1 MKILLLS
8 ASFCLLIFRIAQAQP
23 LNPGNVG
30 GSQTLCPGG
39 NPAAFT
45 SEAAASGGTG
55 TLSYQWQ
62 SSTVLLGD
70 YTEITGA
77 TQATYDLGAQAASG
91 VTYYRR
97 RVTDTFSPPRVAYSD
112 TLTVTVGPGNA
123 ITTQPTSADVG
134 TGRRSKLKVAAR
146 GQSLT
151 YQWQKSLTETGT
163 FQNIDGATR
172 DTLVFN
178 NASLADTGY
187 YRVVVSGTCGSALTS
202 SVARLRVFVITR
214 RDPSA
219 SLGSLKLYPNPVR
232 AELNIELEKA
242 GPYTLRIL
250 NLQGQEVAAATF
262 VGSTHRLSTA
272 ALPAGTYLLEVSG
285 TSGLATQRIVVQ

>member
-70 YTEITGA
+70 Y
-77 TQATYDLGAQAASG
+77 
-91 VTYYRR
+91 
-97 RVTDTFSPPRVAYSD
+97 FSPPRVAYSD

-242 GPYTLRIL
+242 DPYTLRIL